1 MTTSEVRRRNGIYYT
16 PPLAA
21 QVMVKWAIRSH
32 DDRVLEPCF
41 GSGVFLAA
49 LRQANAGQIRGVEV
63 MVDAYSAAVAGGLVD
78 VDHSTLG
85 DFLGVTPFQVDV
97 AIGNPPYVRLRSLPA
112 EQEERAR
119 RATEKVLGAPMES
132 AGSVWMAFVLHATQF
147 LVRGGRLAFVL
158 PYEITHVRYA
168 KSLWEFLGKNF
179 GNLRLVR
186 VKERMFPD
194 LMQEAIILFADN
206 RGGSTDTVYFEAY
219 ERTRDLDMGQPT
231 VRKDVSVKAVIEE
244 RPFVRALL
252 PDGVD
257 ALLERV
263 LPLTS
268 PVPEFCTFNIGYVS
282 GHKRFFHPDA
292 GTVTRFR
299 LPETS
304 LRSTVV
310 ASRGLSGA
318 GLRTSGIALDDLRR
332 LFYPNGNLS
341 QPERRYILQGEREG
355 IDTGYKCRSRKP
367 WYRVPDVRVPDVM
380 LSVFREVPALV
391 ANDAA
396 LVASN
401 SILCGFLRASHAA
414 EQLMAAW
421 YTSLTLLYCELRV
434 HSLGGGVL
442 VVIPGEVANVRI
454 PQPSCL
460 PVSHMAEVDRALLAK
475 KESLPDRRRPCP
487 YGVHGT
493 LHTRSYIHSGR
504 DTRTGFVA
512 NSLQKASQASKG
524 NASIRTRQGRCG
536 AA

>member
-1 MTTSEVRRRNGIYYT
+1 MTTRTAQKRNGIYYT

-21 QVMVKWAIRSH
+21 QVMVKWAIRSP
-32 DDRVLEPCF
+32 DDRVMEPCF

-49 LRQANAGQIRGVEV
+49 LRQANAGQIRGVEL
-63 MVDAYSAAVAGGLVD
+63 MADAYSAAVAGGLMD
-78 VDHSTLG
+78 ADHSTLG
-85 DFLGVTPFQVDV
+85 DFLGVTPFYVDV
-97 AIGNPPYVRLRSLPA
+97 VIGNPPYVRLRSLPA

-119 RATEKVLGAPMES
+119 RATEEVLGTPMDS

-158 PYEITHVRYA
+158 PYEVTHVRYA
-168 KSLWEFLGKNF
+168 KPLWEFLSNSF

-194 LMQEAIILFADN
+194 LMQEAVILFADN
-206 RGGSTDTVYFEAY
+206 RGGTTDAVLFEAY
-219 ERTRDLDMGQPT
+219 ERTRDLDMDKPT
-231 VRKDVSVKAVIEE
+231 VKQHLSVKAVIEE

-252 PDGVD
+252 PDAVD

-268 PVPEFCTFNIGYVS
+268 PVPQFCTFNIGYVS

-292 GTVTRFR
+292 GTVTRFG
-299 LPETS
+299 LPATS

-310 ASRGLSGA
+310 ASRELSGV
-318 GLRTSGIALDDLRR
+318 GIRTSAIAQDDLSR

-341 QPERRYILQGEREG
+341 QPVRRYILQGERDG
-355 IDTGYKCRSRKP
+355 IDTGYKCQSRKP
-367 WYRVPDVRVPDVM
+367 WYRVPDVRVPDVL

-401 SILCGFLRASHAA
+401 SILCGFLRGGHAT

-454 PQPSCL
+454 PEPSFL
-460 PVSHMAEVDRALLAK
+460 PVDHMADVDRALLGEENPYPIGDGPVLM
-475 KESLPDRRRPCP
+475 ESMGLSAQEVSSIREGIHALASWRTAYRRP
-487 YGVHGT
+487 V
-493 LHTRSYIHSGR
+493 SE
-504 DTRTGFVA
+504 
-512 NSLQKASQASKG
+512 
-524 NASIRTRQGRCG
+524 
-536 AA
+536 